1 MAKLLQI
8 AQLGHPVLRETAAPI
23 ENPKDAALQS
33 LVEDMLATVTDVNG
47 VGIAAP
53 QVYESKQIFII
64 SSKSNPRYPL
74 APDMEPVALINP
86 EILWKSHE
94 MEKDW
99 EGCLSIPGIRARVP
113 RHIAIKIKFTTLE
126 NAVVEISFTDFVAR
140 IFQHEFDHLN
150 GRVFLDRL
158 ESTQDIVTEKEFLK
172 IIAQQPILTNGL

>member
-8 AQLGHPVLRETAAPI
+8 AQLGHPVLRTIAAPVEDI
-23 ENPKDAALQS
+23 KNPALQS
-33 LVEDMLATVTDVNG
+33 LVEDMLATLTDTNG

-64 SSKSNPRYPL
+64 SSKPNPRYPL
-74 APDMEPVALINP
+74 APDMEPIALINP
-86 EILWKSHE
+86 EIIWKSHE

-113 RHIAIKIKFTTLE
+113 RHTAIKIEFTTLK
-126 NAVVEISFTDFVAR
+126 NDRVEARFTNFVAR

-158 ESTQDIVTEKEFLK
+158 ESNQDIVTEKEFLK
-172 IIAQQPILTNGL
+172 IMAQPL